1 MQVYYITFVIDNFFK
16 KQLNLIT
23 MEMQKQ
29 IMVKSVLDS
38 WNSRIKEGNNIIDN
52 LTDEQL
58 QKEIA
63 PGKTEV
69 FICLGI

>member
-1 MQVYYITFVIDNFFK
+1 MQVYCFTFASQTFNLNKMEAK
-16 KQLNLIT
+16 K
-23 MEMQKQ
+23 

-38 WNSRIKEGNNIIDN
+38 WNARIKEGNNILDN

-63 PGKTEV
+63 PVKTEV
-69 FICLGI
+69 FIY